1 MSETLRFLHRRN
13 WNVLAV
19 RAGGKGVFK
28 TEKLIEMYEAPD
40 GWMALRKNPFCG
52 RGMLLIGIKLLVFV
66 RGGKPDNFLEKE

>member
-28 TEKLIEMYEAPD
+28 TEKLIEMYEVPD

-52 RGMLLIGIKLLVFV
+52 GGMLLIGI
-66 RGGKPDNFLEKE
+66 